1 MTKDSRTIEVSN
13 PDKVF
18 FPGEGITKGEVV
30 DYYRRVAEVMLP
42 HLEDRPLSMHRFPD
56 GIGAES
62 FFQKEVP
69 DYFPDWV
76 RRVTV
81 RKEGGRVTHVVCEDA
96 PTLVY
101 LADQACLTPHV
112 WLSRADRPD
121 HPDRLVLDL
130 DPPDGGVAE
139 TRSAAQATRDLLR
152 ELGLEC
158 FLMTTGSRG
167 YHVMVPLDRRA
178 GFDTVRGFARRV
190 AQLLVAREPERLT
203 TEHRKN
209 RRGPRVFLDYFRNGY
224 AQTTVAPYSLRARP
238 GAPVATPIDWEEL
251 SGTDPESYTI
261 RNLFRR
267 LAQKHDPWERLP
279 NQGASLTEPARRLDA
294 LLHA

>member
-18 FPGEGITKGEVV
+18 FPGEDIRKGEVV

-42 HLEDRPLSMHRFPD
+42 HLADRPLSMHRFPD
-56 GIGAES
+56 GLSGES
-62 FFQKEVP
+62 FFQKKAP

-81 RKEGGRVTHVVCEDA
+81 PKEGGRVTHVVCDDA

-121 HPDRLVLDL
+121 HPDRLVFDL
-130 DPPDGGVAE
+130 DPPAGGVAE
-139 TRSAAQATRDLLR
+139 TRSAARATGDLLG
-152 ELGLEC
+152 ELGLDC
-158 FLMTTGSRG
+158 FVMTTGSRG
-167 YHVMVPLDRRA
+167 YHLMVPLDRRA
-178 GFDTVRGFARRV
+178 TFDTVRGFAHRV
-190 AQLLVAREPERLT
+190 AQLLVARDPERLT

-224 AQTTVAPYSLRARP
+224 AQTTVAPYSLRAGS

-251 SGTDPESYTI
+251 GGTDPQSYTI

-279 NQGASLTEPARRLDA
+279 NGASLTEPARRLDA